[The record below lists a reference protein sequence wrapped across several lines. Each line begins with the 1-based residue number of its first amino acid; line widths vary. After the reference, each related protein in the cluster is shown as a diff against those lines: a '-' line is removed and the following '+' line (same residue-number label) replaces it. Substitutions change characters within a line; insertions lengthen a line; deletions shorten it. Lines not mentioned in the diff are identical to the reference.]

1 MLVDWA
7 ASANILLRMFKELT
21 IHLTL
26 NAQAEKIKV
35 GELSEV
41 ELIYPNLPG
50 HSNPFEIA
58 VGHFGLGE
66 ASIVVQSNGKN
77 DAFLNHTLA
86 NSPGN
91 KKGLYCKA
99 EHPQTSQ
106 TEAYSEAVNPS
117 HPHTSIKTS

>member
-1 MLVDWA
+1 MLR
-7 ASANILLRMFKELT
+7 LK
-21 IHLTL
+21 
-26 NAQAEKIKV
+26 KIKI

-58 VGHFGLGE
+58 VGHFLLGE

-91 KKGLYCKA
+91 KKGLYCEA